1 MSALVNAI
9 ATLFSLD
16 VYRRVIRINASDSE
30 LITAGR
36 IAAGSALVV
45 AALMAPWIANVDLFR
60 YFQTGI
66 TYMATPFIS
75 VVSLGFFWRRAS
87 YGGAIAG
94 LIGGLV
100 IQVSLALGLWAGRS
114 SLHWL
119 YVGGLAQLLTI
130 MLIVGFSL
138 VTPPP
143 SPEQVEPF
151 LWRPRLLSLSM
162 RDELSCPWWKQVKV
176 WFVAFA
182 LVWCYVYRRFW

>member
-75 VVSLGFFWRRAS
+75 VVSLGFFWRRA
-87 YGGAIAG
+87 
-94 LIGGLV
+94 
-100 IQVSLALGLWAGRS
+100 
-114 SLHWL
+114 
-119 YVGGLAQLLTI
+119 T
-130 MLIVGFSL
+130 
-138 VTPPP
+138 
-143 SPEQVEPF
+143 
-151 LWRPRLLSLSM
+151 
-162 RDELSCPWWKQVKV
+162 
-176 WFVAFA
+176 
-182 LVWCYVYRRFW
+182 